1 MGDGTSTIIDSLQL
15 AIAALPP
22 RHSLYRRSRRR
33 RRIARS
39 PEEDCSRPL
48 IPCLHYRQISEEES
62 RTESNRGTVGMRQEV
77 QYSLDAAVMILLPT
91 DVIA

>member
-1 MGDGTSTIIDSLQL
+1 
-15 AIAALPP
+15 
-22 RHSLYRRSRRR
+22 
-33 RRIARS
+33 
-39 PEEDCSRPL
+39 L